1 VSYLLGH
8 RKWNFFGYG
17 VEPLLDESE
26 YDLAEEEWE
35 LIARVRDHG
44 VLDADIEGSVL
55 ATGDGKHWYGHYG
68 CYGHGDAHKHTYEE
82 WVKEQD
88 KSSALR
94 ARSPKD
100 QERLELI
107 KHLAELKAQKDQ
119 AKKERE
125 DYQRALDQERQ
136 GLESWA
142 DRAIR
147 DATRERAERIAASQR
162 ESARIFQQR
171 ADEEH
176 ERRRLHA
183 IEVSEIERSIFES
196 TENIDC
202 SVLDRAMMRTMLRY
216 QNFGPGKNKTWDA
229 KEFVL
234 YISATR
240 RDDLLTM
247 TLRDVER
254 CYDTLKNLVVNA

>member
-1 VSYLLGH
+1 MSLGH

-35 LIARVRDHG
+35 LIEQVRARG
-44 VLDADIEGSVL
+44 VLDADTEGSVL
-55 ATGDGKHWYGHYG
+55 ATGDGRRYWGYYGGYSSS
-68 CYGHGDAHKHTYEE
+68 YAHKFTYEE
-82 WVKEQD
+82 WVAQQD
-88 KSSALR
+88 AKPL
-94 ARSPKD
+94 SPKA
-100 QERLELI
+100 QARAELI
-107 KHLAELKAQKDQ
+107 KHFTELKEQKDQ

-125 DYQRALDQERQ
+125 EYERSIAQSRQ
-136 GLESWA
+136 GQESWA
-142 DRAIR
+142 AWNASDTKKIR
-147 DATRERAERIAASQR
+147 EEHAKELTAYQL
-162 ESARIFQQR
+162 ESARALQR
-171 ADEEH
+171 KSDEEH
-176 ERRRLHA
+176 ERRRLIS
-183 IEVSEIERSIFES
+183 IEVSEIERSIFEC

-216 QNFGPGKNKTWDA
+216 QNFGPGKGKTWDA
-229 KEFVL
+229 REFAL

-254 CYDTLKNLVVNA
+254 CYDTLKALVVNV